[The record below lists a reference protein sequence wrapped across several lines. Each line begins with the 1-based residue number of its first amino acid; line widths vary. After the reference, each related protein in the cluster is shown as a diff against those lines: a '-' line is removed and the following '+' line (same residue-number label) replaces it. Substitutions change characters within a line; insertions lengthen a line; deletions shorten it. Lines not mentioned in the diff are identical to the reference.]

1 MIQNLIEPASSF
13 AGDIDNLWLII
24 SAIVLPWFFIVEAA
38 FFWMLWRFRYQEGVP
53 AAYITGNEP
62 HLKRWITIPHAIII
76 LLDLVLI
83 GGAVR
88 VWYMVKQDLPEAQQ
102 AVRVV
107 AQQWAWSFVHPG
119 PDGQLDTDDDI
130 ETANELHVMVD
141 QTYHFQLESRD
152 VLHSFSVPVFRLKQD
167 TIPGRRITGWFKA
180 TKTGEHDIQC
190 TEMCGI
196 GHGIMGAR
204 IIIETPDEH
213 AAWMASVAQ

>member
-24 SAIVLPWFFIVEAA
+24 SAIVLPWFFIVEAE

-102 AVRVV
+102 TVRVV

-152 VLHSFSVPVFRLKQD
+152 VLHSFSVPVFRLKHD
-167 TIPGRRITGWFKA
+167 TIPGRRITGWFNA